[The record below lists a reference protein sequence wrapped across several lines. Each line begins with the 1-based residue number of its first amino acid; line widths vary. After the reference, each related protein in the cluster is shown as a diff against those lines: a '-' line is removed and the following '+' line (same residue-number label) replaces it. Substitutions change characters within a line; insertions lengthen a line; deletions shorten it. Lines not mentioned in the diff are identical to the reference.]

1 MNFLLQL
8 GIKVKP
14 GYMIIRIDEDERYY
28 VVRKHFEERWKPLLW
43 SRDGWSYEYSRE
55 EFEKS
60 EYFLLRDSRSCGYPQ
75 PEEDFRYESISF
87 DAEKIC
93 TECDCGRVQTNDLR
107 VKKLSK
113 HGFWTFFSWLTDEF
127 FVSEKV
133 YEEVFAPHGIEK
145 RSVIKGGKV
154 VDGVYQLVIP
164 VIDEPLDLSDRDH
177 WKCPVCGETKYTM
190 NHHHYPFFPQHK
202 SPLSGIYKTFDGQD
216 ILNGID
222 LYIEKNEFLTL
233 LGPSG
238 CGKTTLLNLIGGLDS
253 YLSGSVEIDGEKIT
267 TNSDALRNRHIG
279 YIFQNY
285 YLISYYFLFSTLLS
299 YILITRKNLIY
310 THLFLYL
317 NNQINFLY

>member
-1 MNFLLQL
+1 MKKIRIISDRWTEEDVNFLLQL
-8 GIKVKP
+8 GIKAKP
-14 GYMIIRIDEDERYY
+14 GYMIFRIDEDERYY

-43 SRDGWSYEYSRE
+43 SRDGWSYEYSME

-154 VDGVYQLVIP
+154 VEGVYQLVIP
-164 VIDEPLDLSDRDH
+164 VIDEDLDLNDREH

-202 SPLSGIYKTFDGQD
+202 SPLSGIYKTKEYFGAGHDSHQAQHQIIISKD
-216 ILNGID
+216 VADKLLKSKD
-222 LYIEKNEFLTL
+222 LKKEW
-233 LGPSG
+233 
-238 CGKTTLLNLIGGLDS
+238 LIPC
-253 YLSGSVEIDGEKIT
+253 
-267 TNSDALRNRHIG
+267 R
-279 YIFQNY
+279 
-285 YLISYYFLFSTLLS
+285 
-299 YILITRKNLIY
+299 RKED
-310 THLFLYL
+310 
-317 NNQINFLY
+317 

>member
-1 MNFLLQL
+1 MKKIRIISDRWTEEDVNFLLQL
-8 GIKVKP
+8 GIKAKP

-93 TECDCGRVQTNDLR
+93 SKCGCGRVQTNDLR

-113 HGFWTFFSWLTDEF
+113 HGFWTFFSWLIDEF

-133 YEEVFAPHGIEK
+133 YEEVFAPCGIEK

-154 VDGVYQLVIP
+154 VDGVYQLIIP
-164 VIDEPLDLSDRDH
+164 VAEEQLDLSDRAH
-177 WKCPVCGETKYTM
+177 WICPVCGTIRYDYV
-190 NHHHYPFFPQHK
+190 HQSYPYFPLHNN
-202 SPLSGIYKTFDGQD
+202 PLPGIYKT
-216 ILNGID
+216 
-222 LYIEKNEFLTL
+222 NEYFCTGARSHQAQHTL
-233 LGPSG
+233 LIS
-238 CGKTTLLNLIGGLDS
+238 KEVAQKLIKLKD
-253 YLSGSVEIDGEKIT
+253 LKMDW
-267 TNSDALRNRHIG
+267 
-279 YIFQNY
+279 
-285 YLISYYFLFSTLLS
+285 LIPCR
-299 YILITRKNLIY
+299 RKDD
-310 THLFLYL
+310 
-317 NNQINFLY
+317 